1 MFIFVAKYYTFM
13 TKHNLIDSHAH
24 LDLADE
30 KDIETILFNAR
41 QNNVNKIISCST
53 SFSSNIKNLELAQK
67 FDNIECAI
75 GLYPLDALELNEKEI
90 NHAFNY
96 FKEHISEAIAIGEV
110 GLDKKYCKNEE
121 EFLKQ
126 IEIFK
131 KFITLSKKYNKPL
144 IIHSRYA
151 TSEVLKIL
159 AQHNAKKVLLHSF
172 TDSTKLM
179 KQAISNNWFV
189 GVGLNVLTDTLVQKR
204 VKEIPITGILLETD
218 SPIKFCDKIAMP
230 DKIKEIVIKIA
241 ELKELTINQ
250 VEEQLLIN
258 YNTLFK

>member
-13 TKHNLIDSHAH
+13 AKYNLIDSHAH
-24 LDLADE
+24 LDLVDE
-30 KDIETILFNAR
+30 KDIETVLFNAR
-41 QNNVNKIISCST
+41 QNGVNKIISCST
-53 SFSSNIKNLELAQK
+53 SFNSNIKNLELAQK
-67 FDNIECAI
+67 FDNIDCAI
-75 GLYPLDALELNEKEI
+75 GLYPLDAIELSEDEI

-96 FKEHISEAIAIGEV
+96 FKEHIKDAVAIGEV
-110 GLDKKYCKNEE
+110 GLDKKYCKTEE
-121 EFLKQ
+121 EFVKQ
-126 IEIFK
+126 KEIFE
-131 KFITLSKKYNKPL
+131 KFIDFAKKYDKPL

-159 AQHNAKKVLLHSF
+159 TKQNAKKVLLHSF

-189 GVGLNVLTDTLVQKR
+189 GVGLNVLTDPLVQKR
-204 VKEIPITGILLETD
+204 VKEIPLEGILLETD
-218 SPIKFCDKIAMP
+218 APIKFHDKIAMP
-230 DKIKEIVIKIA
+230 DKIKEIAIKIA

-250 VEEQLLIN
+250 IEEQLLIN